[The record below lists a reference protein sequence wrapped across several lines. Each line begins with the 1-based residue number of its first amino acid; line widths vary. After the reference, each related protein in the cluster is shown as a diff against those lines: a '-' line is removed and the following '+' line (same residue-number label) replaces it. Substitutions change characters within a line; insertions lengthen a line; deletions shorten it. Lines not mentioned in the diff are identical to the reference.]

1 MGSLDLN
8 MGRLIVVCLLVL
20 AVSGSRSLHAQT
32 GERVPQPA
40 KAEQLFAMAN
50 ETRAQQG
57 RGRLEWDQA
66 LADAA
71 LKHCMR
77 MAAEGPISHRYGG
90 EPDLSARAGE
100 AGAHFSLIEENIA
113 VGSYPS
119 QIHQGWLDS
128 PGHRGNLLNPEIDR
142 IGIAV
147 VAAQGVLFAVAD
159 YEKAVPVLALPELES
174 RVAGLLRNKGVVI
187 RRDTTDAR
195 AACRLDHGLPSL
207 IGGDSPQFVMRWQG
221 ADTDVLPPRLVETL
235 SSGKYRQAAVGSC
248 PARDTEGAF
257 TAYRFA
263 VLLY

>member
-1 MGSLDLN
+1 
-8 MGRLIVVCLLVL
+8 MGRFAVVCLLGL
-20 AVSGSRSLHAQT
+20 AVVGSRSLHAQA

-50 ETRAQQG
+50 ETRSQQG
-57 RGRLEWDQA
+57 RGRLQWDQA

-71 LKHCMR
+71 MKHCMR

-90 EPDLSARAGE
+90 EPDVSARAGE

-113 VGSYPS
+113 LGSYPS

-128 PGHRGNLLNPEIDR
+128 PGHRANLLNPEIDR
-142 IGIAV
+142 IGVAV

-159 YEKAVPVLALPELES
+159 YAKAVPALTLPELES

-195 AACRLDHGLPSL
+195 AACRLDHG
-207 IGGDSPQFVMRWQG
+207 QG
-221 ADTDVLPPRLVETL
+221 AETDVLPPRLVETL

-248 PARDTEGAF
+248 PARDAEGSF
-257 TAYRFA
+257 TVYRFA